1 MTPYMIPLGLITQ
14 NLVSK
19 PLIRKFYNQTDTK
32 VAVQNA
38 ALCFLGIHEKRRG
51 KKVAKGVPVG
61 LFLLQEKES
70 HRHVASIGLLGAIH
84 I

>member
-1 MTPYMIPLGLITQ
+1 MAQ
-14 NLVSK
+14 LVL
-19 PLIRKFYNQTDTK
+19 PTTYNSPIYTSI
-32 VAVQNA
+32 
-38 ALCFLGIHEKRRG
+38 LHGIHEKRRG

-61 LFLLQEKES
+61 LFLLQEKKS